1 MPKETISGVLLRL
14 SVRRRSLSVIG
25 SSPEFADIF
34 EYQFV
39 RQGKDEDRDIKTTLE
54 TGWNPLAEIP
64 EA

>member
-1 MPKETISGVLLRL
+1 M
-14 SVRRRSLSVIG
+14 IG